1 MSEYKKRTC
10 CACCKNSSLKTIISF
25 GEVPLAGNF
34 PKKEEL
40 ENTKKYEL
48 SILFCEKCALV
59 QTNSII
65 DSDYLFKDYRYRS
78 SIGLSKYFSE
88 VAKLYITKFD
98 LTKQSKVL
106 EIGSNDG
113 VLLKPLHEL
122 GIDIVGVEPSI
133 NINKI
138 ASDLGL
144 KTVNDYFHLENAKKY
159 FSSSKFDLVISNNC
173 FAHID
178 DINSIVEGVKYCL
191 ADNGTFVIEVHY
203 LKKLIEEFQFD
214 FIYHEHLYYYSFTA
228 LNNLF
233 KQHGMVVVDFDD
245 IPIHSGSIRVYAKKS
260 GEPDAK
266 VQERLNL
273 ENRVGLSTY
282 EYFETFSNN
291 VTAHIEKIKSLIL
304 ELRKSNLEIFAYGA
318 SGRGNMLLNVC
329 GFTENEIK
337 FIIDESPERYNRYIP
352 SCNIPIYDPTHLNQ
366 PIPNYVFVL
375 AWNYI
380 DMIKKKLEGKNLK
393 YILPFPTPKID
404 L

>member
-40 ENTKKYEL
+40 KATRKYDL
-48 SILFCEKCALV
+48 SVLFCEQCSLV

-88 VAKLYITKFD
+88 VAKFYIERFRLDNK
-98 LTKQSKVL
+98 SKVL

-113 VLLKPLHEL
+113 VLLKPFQES
-122 GIDIVGVEPSI
+122 GIDIIGVEPSI

-138 ASDLGL
+138 ASDAGL
-144 KTVNDYFHLENAKKY
+144 KTVNDYFHLKNAKKY
-159 FSSSKFDLVISNNC
+159 FASTKFDLIVSNNC

-178 DINSIVEGVKYCL
+178 DINSIVDGVKYCV
-191 ADNGTFVIEVHY
+191 AEDGTFVVEVHY

-214 FIYHEHLYYYSFTA
+214 FIYHEHLYYYSLTA

-233 KQHGMVVVDFDD
+233 KQHGMVVVDFED
-245 IPIHSGSIRVYAKKS
+245 IPIHSGSIRVYAKKTGDQS
-260 GEPDAK
+260 DK
-266 VQERLNL
+266 LKERLKI
-273 ENRVGLSTY
+273 ENETGLSRY
-282 EYFETFSNN
+282 EYFQTFSNN
-291 VTAHIEKIKSLIL
+291 VQNHINEIKSLISD
-304 ELRKSNLEIFAYGA
+304 LRKSNIEIFGYGA

-329 GFTENEIK
+329 GLTANDIK
-337 FIIDESPERYNRYIP
+337 FIIDESLERYNRYIP
-352 SCNIPIYDPTHLNQ
+352 SCDIPIYPPSHLEKDS
-366 PIPNYVFVL
+366 PSHSFVL
-375 AWNYI
+375 AWNYF
-380 DMIKKKLEGKNLK
+380 DMIKKKLDGKNFK
-393 YILPFPTPKID
+393 YILPFPSPKIV
-404 L
+404 

>member
-1 MSEYKKRTC
+1 MNEYKKRTC
-10 CACCKNSSLKTIISF
+10 CACCRNSSLKTVISF

-34 PKKEEL
+34 PKKEEI
-40 ENTKKYEL
+40 ESTKKYDL

-88 VAKLYITKFD
+88 VAKLYINKFS
-98 LTKQSKVL
+98 LTARSKVL

-113 VLLKPLHEL
+113 VLLKPFHDS
-122 GIDIVGVEPSI
+122 GIDIIGIEPSI

-138 ASDLGL
+138 ASDVGL

-159 FSSSKFDLVISNNC
+159 FSSDKFDLVISNNC

-191 ADNGTFVIEVHY
+191 SDEGTFVIEVHY

-214 FIYHEHLYYYSFTA
+214 FIYHEHLYYYSLTA

-233 KQHGMVVVDFDD
+233 KQHGMIVVDFDD
-245 IPIHSGSIRVYAKKS
+245 IPIHSGSIRVYVKKN
-260 GEPDAK
+260 GIPKDN
-266 VQERLNL
+266 VQNRLIL
-273 ENRVGLSTY
+273 ESQIGLSKY
-282 EYFETFSNN
+282 EYFEAFSNN
-291 VTAHIEKIKSLIL
+291 VMSHIEKIKSLIFD
-304 ELRKSNLEIFAYGA
+304 LRKLNIEIFAYGA

-329 GFTENEIK
+329 GFTANDIK

-352 SCNIPIYDPTHLNQ
+352 SCNIPIYDPSHLNIST
-366 PIPNYVFVL
+366 PTHVFIL

-380 DMIKKKLEGKNLK
+380 EIIKKKLEGRNLK
-393 YILPFPTPKID
+393 YILPFPIPKID